1 MWENYWG
8 REVPAGCA
16 IHHLDWDKSHNTIE
30 NLICVT
36 SWEHNMIHN
45 PPSVVVMNGVGGK
58 EWGYKLIENRVE
70 GLPASVFKKIK
81 DKDRKDRKDRKD
93 K

>member
-1 MWENYWG
+1 MKC
-8 REVPAGCA
+8 PQGCA

-45 PPSVVVMNGVGGK
+45 PPAAVVDGVGGK

-70 GLPASVFKKIK
+70 GLPASVLKKIEKVK
-81 DKDRKDRKDRKD
+81 DK
-93 K
+93 